1 MLYVLKFI
9 YYVHINIYMLAK
21 YDSENKCFY
30 FISAYEEKD
39 ILKSNGFYWDPTK
52 KRWYTKDYT
61 KIIDFIQ
68 NNGGL
73 NVDNS
78 VYEEIS
84 RWFERRKENIKL
96 NLDMEVEND
105 FNIPLPESLSLYPFQ
120 KIAVKFIAKN
130 KNVLLADEMG
140 LGKTIEALA
149 YINYDKSIKNILVVC
164 PASLKLNWEREAR
177 KWLIRQFDISIFDGD
192 NSKITDFVIVNYEM
206 IVKYLSIF
214 KTKIWD
220 LLILDESQ
228 YIKNFKA
235 KRTKAIV
242 GFRDS
247 GKIVN
252 GLKDYAKQKILLTG
266 TPILNYP
273 HELYTQLKVLNHP
286 LAQSYRKFR
295 DEYIVYDLRYNVPI
309 GGKNIEELQ
318 RELRSSCMLRR
329 EKKDV
334 LKELPAK
341 IRQILLLP
349 ESILSKEELE
359 ENKRG
364 VELVKKYWDENL
376 NPLQSSIA
384 PFEEISSIRH
394 KTALKKLPY
403 VIEIIENA
411 LESEEKIVVFGHHH
425 DVINSIYEKFK
436 GMAVKATGEENITER
451 DRAVYEFQNNPNI
464 RIFIGS
470 IQAMGLGITLT
481 TSSLAIFVEIE
492 WRPADLVQAEDRLHR
507 IGQEDVVHV
516 QYVLVND
523 SIEAFM
529 MEKISA
535 KIEISK
541 RLLDSNY
548 INSYG

>member
-1 MLYVLKFI
+1 
-9 YYVHINIYMLAK
+9 MLAK
-21 YDSENKCFY
+21 YDFENKCFY
-30 FISAYEEKD
+30 FVSTYEEKD

-52 KRWYTKDYT
+52 KRWYTKDHT
-61 KIIDFIQ
+61 KIINFIQ
-68 NNGGL
+68 NNVGL

-78 VYEEIS
+78 VYEEIN
-84 RWFERRKENIKL
+84 RWYERRKENMEL
-96 NLDMEVEND
+96 NLDLKIESD
-105 FNIPLPESLSLYPFQ
+105 FNIPLPENLNLYPFQ
-120 KIAVKFIAKN
+120 KIAVKFITKN
-130 KNVLLADEMG
+130 KNVLIADEMG
-140 LGKTIEALA
+140 LGKTVEVLA
-149 YINYDKSIKNILVVC
+149 YINTDENIKNVLIVC
-164 PASLKLNWEREAR
+164 PASLKLNWEREAKR
-177 KWLIRQFDISIFDGD
+177 WLVRHFDISIFDGD
-192 NSKITDFVIVNYEM
+192 NSKIADFVIVNYEM
-206 IVKYLSIF
+206 LVKYLPLF
-214 KTKIWD
+214 KTKVWD

-235 KRTKAIV
+235 KRTKAII
-242 GFRDS
+242 GFKDN
-247 GKIVN
+247 GKMVK

-286 LAQSYRKFR
+286 LAQSYKKFR
-295 DEYIVYDLRYNVPI
+295 EEYIVYDPQFNTPI

-341 IRQILLLP
+341 IRQVLLLP
-349 ESILSKEELE
+349 ETILSKEELE

-364 VELVKKYWDENL
+364 IELIKTYWDENL
-376 NPLQSSIA
+376 NQLHSSSII

-394 KTALKKLPY
+394 KTVLKKLPY
-403 VIEIIENA
+403 VFEIIENA
-411 LESEEKIVVFGHHH
+411 LESEDKIVVFAHHH
-425 DVINSIYEKFK
+425 DVINNIYEKFK
-436 GMAVKATGEENITER
+436 DIAVKATGEENTAER

-481 TSSLAIFVEIE
+481 ASSLAIFVEIE

-507 IGQEDVVHV
+507 IGQENVVHI

-529 MEKISA
+529 MEKISV
-535 KIEISK
+535 KMEISK

-548 INSYG
+548 INSYS